1 MDLQAVVQLIGN
13 VGFPIALSLILL
25 QTILIKFNKQMD
37 GLEKRLAQL
46 DKTMNLMVKTY
57 HQSTSKSAIR
67 QDKKKT
73 VEIRLSVSYEQ
84 INSIQLNGVYTA
96 LCTPLY
102 RIGEKDLLQRF
113 FLVRIS
119 LVQRNCQ
126 GNLGGFSSYDYLV

>member
-46 DKTMNLMVKTY
+46 DKTMKLMVKTY

-67 QDKKKT
+67 QDKK
-73 VEIRLSVSYEQ
+73 ED
-84 INSIQLNGVYTA
+84 G
-96 LCTPLY
+96 
-102 RIGEKDLLQRF
+102 
-113 FLVRIS
+113 
-119 LVQRNCQ
+119 
-126 GNLGGFSSYDYLV
+126 